1 MEITSIIILIGMII
15 IIAMF
20 WLGLYKSR
28 LSINE
33 ASDEN
38 AKKKKN
44 IILVV
49 EDIIVVLCMRHRY
62 LLDLLLIFLIIMQL
76 W

>member
-20 WLGLYKSR
+20 GLELYKSR

-49 EDIIVVLCMRHRY
+49 EDIMSYVCSIGTFWIYY
-62 LLDLLLIFLIIMQL
+62 LYFL
-76 W
+76 

>member
-1 MEITSIIILIGMII
+1 MII

-20 WLGLYKSR
+20 GLELYKSR

-38 AKKKKN
+38 AKKEKYN
-44 IILVV
+44 
-49 EDIIVVLCMRHRY
+49 
-62 LLDLLLIFLIIMQL
+62 FSS
-76 W
+76 